1 MQYIATYI
9 ILVLCAIFV
18 AYRVYRVL
26 KCHKTG
32 CENCVFYDKCS
43 SKHKKH
49 G

>member
-9 ILVLCAIFV
+9 ILALCAIFV

-32 CENCVFYDKCS
+32 CENCAFYDKCS
-43 SKHKKH
+43 SKHKKQ